1 MPKIP
6 LYNRGVGPTVE
17 LPTGK
22 LSPRL
27 SAEALTQ
34 PALQMARLGQQ
45 VGQAGRQ
52 FAENQIAYQKQ
63 KAQIDF
69 QFKKAEQDRESVRIG
84 NELVREFRDLSD
96 NHILSTQQ
104 KHTNTTS
111 ASDDFDATI
120 TQSAIKRIDELE
132 VTDRQRE
139 SIRTSVLNSLSPY
152 ASAAKKNAYN
162 HGLAVFKAEHDEA
175 VQNQIDTIPVDA
187 TAEELTAIVTDLEQ
201 QSREAIGNGATPKIA
216 PELVRSVVAET
227 YADKRI
233 VAATSVDEIDRIMSG
248 IEDAPV
254 AKNVKTRLRGAANVR
269 RAAIQKEINDGII
282 SDINMLD
289 PNLIGQ
295 QNFADA
301 AAAIRANA
309 TQVTLYAE
317 TPTADGKLVKAYQI
331 DLTGADASMRSR
343 TISALNGLQ
352 AVAENEANT
361 SVIDSVRTA
370 VPDMSLSEVNTQLEL
385 ARRGEG
391 LAAGLEGT
399 ALSGVIGVLDAE
411 LGRREGQ
418 VLTTVQQNTKDIT
431 ASITANRGQVTP
443 ETQAL
448 INQTSDLYGSIGR
461 DAEAS
466 AFVAEVAAIQKAGVT
481 FSGIQFATDKEIQA
495 TIVKET
501 AALAKVPVEQAAE
514 ARASLDALNKM
525 VEQRDA
531 AMQVDPVG
539 YLELNKGPL
548 SVSER
553 INLQRQMGVAE
564 VNIRLASTAEIK
576 SFKEEYDFAEN
587 YAEKAR
593 IGNEFIQKF
602 GAGNETM
609 VLRNLMNQ
617 GVINV
622 VDNLVIANPDNPY
635 MFAVEA
641 ANAPT
646 SIESFKQR
654 LTKDQRDSTTTA
666 VRAELEEYSN
676 SIIGGGFDDVLSR
689 TATDKRAAHVFAM
702 ADIVQNTAMYYQS
715 ISNISPEDAAK
726 KAAEAVIGS
735 QYAFT
740 TVNNSQIRLKKGL
753 EAVAEP
759 IGAIL
764 QSSISES
771 NRDYLTSIIDIPS
784 KVGIESAI
792 TDDEYVSDLIARG
805 RWVTTTD
812 NSGVY
817 LVDQT
822 GNMVRRKRDP
832 QMPPEAQE
840 EFIVVPFS
848 SLMGS
853 VREIQESESVLGELF
868 PGPDRTA
875 QATAQ
880 KRAALARRIF

>member
-96 NHILSTQQ
+96 NHILSTQR

-175 VQNQIDTIPVDA
+175 VQNQIDNIPIDA
-187 TAEELTAIVTDLEQ
+187 TAEELTARIADLQ
-201 QSREAIGNGATPKIA
+201 QQGREAIANGATPKIA
-216 PELVRSVVAET
+216 PELVPSVVAEV

-233 VAATSVDEIDRIMSG
+233 IAANSVDEIDRIMSG

-254 AKNVKTRLRGAANVR
+254 SQSVKKRLRGTASAR
-269 RAAIQKEINDGII
+269 RAAIQKEINDGVIA
-282 SDINMLD
+282 DINMLD

-301 AAAIRANA
+301 AAAIRAGA

-317 TPTADGKLVKAYQI
+317 TPTPDGKLFKAYQV
-331 DLTGADASMRSR
+331 DLTGADESMRSR
-343 TISALNGLQ
+343 VISALNGLQ
-352 AVAENEANT
+352 SVAESEANT

-370 VPDMSLSEVNTQLEL
+370 VPDMSLSELKTQSEQV
-385 ARRGEG
+385 RRGRG
-391 LAAGLEGT
+391 LAEGLEGT
-399 ALSGVIGVLDAE
+399 ALSGVIGIIDAE

-418 VLTTVQQNTKDIT
+418 VLTTIQQNTKDIT
-431 ASITANRGQVTP
+431 ASITANRQVTP
-443 ETQAL
+443 EIQAL

-466 AFVAEVAAIQKAGVT
+466 AFVAEVAAIQKAAVT

-576 SFKEEYDFAEN
+576 SFKEEYGFAEN
-587 YAEKAR
+587 YAEKSR
-593 IGNEFIQKF
+593 IGNEFIQRF

-617 GVINV
+617 GVISV
-622 VDNLVIANPDNPY
+622 VDNLIIANPDNAY
-635 MFAVEA
+635 MFDVDA

-646 SIESFKQR
+646 SIESFKER

-676 SIIGGGFDDVLSR
+676 SVIGGGFDDVLSR

-702 ADIVQNTAMYYQS
+702 ADIIQNTAMYYQS

-853 VREIQESESVLGELF
+853 VREIQESESILGELF

-880 KRAALARRIF
+880 KRAALARRVF

>member
-6 LYNRGVGPTVE
+6 LYNKGIGPTVE
-17 LPTGK
+17 LATGR
-22 LSPRL
+22 LSPQA
-27 SAEALTQ
+27 STEALTAPQ
-34 PALQMARLGQQ
+34 RQMARLGQQ

-111 ASDDFDATI
+111 ASDDFEAAI
-120 TQSAIKRIDELE
+120 TQNAVKRINELE

-139 SIRTSVLNSLSPY
+139 SIKTSVLNSLSPY

-162 HGLAVFKAEHDEA
+162 YGLKVFQTEHDQS
-175 VQNQIDTIPVDA
+175 VQTQIDSIEVDA
-187 TAEELTAIVTDLEQ
+187 TAEELTAHIADLQQ
-201 QSREAIGNGATPKIA
+201 QSREAIANGATPKIA
-216 PELVRSVVAET
+216 PELVPSVVAEN

-233 VAATSVDEIDRIMSG
+233 IAATSVAEIDNIMSA

-269 RAAIQKEINDGII
+269 RTAIQKEINDGII

-289 PNLIGQ
+289 PNLIGE

-301 AAAIRANA
+301 AAAIRAGA
-309 TQVTLYAE
+309 TQVTLFSEAT
-317 TPTADGKLVKAYQI
+317 TPDGKRVQAYQI
-331 DLTGADASMRSR
+331 DLTGADASMVSR

-352 AVAENEANT
+352 SAAESEANT

-370 VPDMSLSEVNTQLEL
+370 VPDMSLSEVNAQLEL

-399 ALSGVIGVLDAE
+399 ALSGVIGILDAE
-411 LGRREGQ
+411 VGRREGQ

-431 ASITANRGQVTP
+431 ASITANRQVTP

-466 AFVAEVAAIQKAGVT
+466 AFVAEVAAIQKAAVT
-481 FSGIQFATDKEIQA
+481 FNGIQFATDKEIQKK
-495 TIVKET
+495 IVEET
-501 AALAKVPVEQAAE
+501 AALQKVPVEQAAE

-576 SFKEEYDFAEN
+576 SFKEEYGFAEN
-587 YAEKAR
+587 YAEKSR
-593 IGNEFIQKF
+593 IGNEFIEKF

-617 GVINV
+617 GVISV
-622 VDNLVIANPDNPY
+622 VDNLIIANPDNAY
-635 MFAVEA
+635 MFDVDA
-641 ANAPT
+641 ANAPS

-676 SIIGGGFDDVLSR
+676 SVIGGGFDDVLSR

-702 ADIVQNTAMYYQS
+702 ADIIQNTAMYYQS

-740 TVNNSQIRLKKGL
+740 TVNNKQIRLKKGL

-759 IGAIL
+759 IGTIL
-764 QSSISES
+764 QNSISES

-784 KVGIESAI
+784 KVGIQSAI
-792 TDDEYVSDLIARG
+792 TDEEYITDLIGKG

-832 QMPPEAQE
+832 QIPPEAQE
-840 EFIVVPFS
+840 EFIVVPFN

-853 VREIQESESVLGELF
+853 VAEIQESDSVLGELF
-868 PGPDRTA
+868 PGASATA
-875 QATAQ
+875 QAKAQ
-880 KRAALARRIF
+880 RRAALARRIF